1 MSTATQQN
9 TQQAAADPWTVKV
22 GGGGQ
27 GGDYVLC
34 PAGNYRGTI
43 IGLYDI
49 GTQHVNRPDG
59 SARDLRRLVIVFELA
74 KKRPDGQPFVLG
86 ERYTFSMNE
95 KANLYGL
102 VTNVLGAK
110 LKDGDT
116 FSVAGLLGQPVMVT
130 VTHTSKGEGEGAKTY
145 HNVGAVSPFPEDM
158 ADAVPKP
165 TFLPARWSVAEGTPF
180 PAGREYLPHIYGES
194 IQALAEGS
202 AEWRK
207 RAGASSA
214 RAAVGADD
222 PDIPF

>member
-9 TQQAAADPWTVKV
+9 TQQADPWTVKV

-34 PAGNYRGTI
+34 PAGNYRGTVV
-43 IGLYDI
+43 GLYDI

-59 SARDLRRLVIVFELA
+59 SARDLRRLVLVFELV

-95 KANLYGL
+95 KANLFAL

-116 FSVAGLLGQPVMVT
+116 FSVAALLAQPVMVT
-130 VTHTSKGEGEGAKTY
+130 VTHTSKGEGEGAKVY
-145 HNVGAVSPFPEDM
+145 HNVGAVSQFPEDM
-158 ADAVPKP
+158 ADALPKP
-165 TFLPARWSVAEGTPF
+165 THPPELWSVSGGAPF
-180 PAGREYLPHIYGES
+180 PPGREYLPLLYGES
-194 IQALAEGS
+194 VQALAEGS
-202 AEWRK
+202 AEWKK
-207 RAGASSA
+207 RAAP
-214 RAAVGADD
+214 AAPAAGEDD
-222 PDIPF
+222 RPPF